1 MTAATTLF
9 YRIIASNVTLMIIV
23 IVYLDILKS
32 HKFAN
37 LAIILGKII

>member
-1 MTAATTLF
+1 MTAVTMLF
-9 YRIIASNVTLMIIV
+9 YLIIASNVALIIIV